1 MGLSAKVGPICQS
14 IPGMQC
20 SQTNNSSIYK
30 PSMGHNSTLYLFLL
44 TQMQNVEYHICVLG
58 TFHK

>member
-1 MGLSAKVGPICQS
+1 MGLSAKVGPICHS

-30 PSMGHNSTLYLFLL
+30 PSNVVFVSLA
-44 TQMQNVEYHICVLG
+44 QMQNVEYHICVLG
-58 TFHK
+58 TFLK